1 MKQIMIIAGEASGDL
16 HAAKLVKAVH
26 AQQADIRFYGIGGRS
41 MREAGVDV
49 LVDSKELAVVGLV
62 EIWAHRK
69 VIFGALDLMR
79 EKLAS
84 DRPDMLI
91 LVDYPEFNLRL
102 AKTAKQLGIKVFYY
116 ISPQVW
122 AWRQYRVKK
131 IRQLV
136 DMMAVV
142 FPFEE
147 AFYTQHHVPVRF
159 VGHPLV
165 DEVRAS
171 APAAQL
177 RREFGFEEDALV
189 IGLFPGSRRS
199 EVRRLLPIILQSAAC
214 LQKQYPQVR
223 FLLPLASTLETDDLN
238 VYLQDY
244 GHLNIQIIQHRT
256 YDVMAACD
264 LIITVSGT
272 VTLEIALMGTPLI
285 IINKVNWLTYL
296 LVHRMLK
303 IDHIGLCNIVAN
315 KRIAPELIQHDATA
329 GNICQTAASLV
340 DNPQAREDMRN
351 ELAGIENMLGT
362 RGGIDTAAKLV
373 LEVLDKN
380 N

>member
-1 MKQIMIIAGEASGDL
+1 MTRIMIIAGEASGDL
-16 HAAKLVKAVH
+16 HAAKLVSAVL
-26 AQQADIRFYGIGGRS
+26 AQSADIHFYGIGGRN
-41 MREAGVDV
+41 MREAGVEV
-49 LVDSKELAVVGLV
+49 LVDCKELAVVGLV

-79 EKLAS
+79 AKLAS
-84 DRPDMLI
+84 DRPDMLL

-102 AKTAKQLGIKVFYY
+102 ARTARQLGIKVFYY

-122 AWRQYRVKK
+122 AWRQHRVIK
-131 IRQLV
+131 IRKLV

-147 AFYTQHHVPVRF
+147 AFYTKHHVPVRF

-171 APAAQL
+171 APVEQL
-177 RREFGFEEDALV
+177 RADFQLGASDRV

-199 EVRRLLPIILQSAAC
+199 EIRRLLPIILHSAEC
-214 LQKQYPQVR
+214 LRSQYPEVR
-223 FLLPLASTLETDDLN
+223 FVLPLASSLDDADIRG
-238 VYLQDY
+238 YLQDFA
-244 GHLNIQIIQHRT
+244 HLDIQVIQHRT
-256 YDVMAACD
+256 YDVMAVCD

-315 KRIAPELIQHDATA
+315 KRIAPELIQHDATPEK
-329 GNICQTAASLV
+329 ICQTARTLLE
-340 DNPQAREDMRN
+340 NPAACEAMRE

-373 LEVLDKN
+373 LEVLGA
-380 N
+380 